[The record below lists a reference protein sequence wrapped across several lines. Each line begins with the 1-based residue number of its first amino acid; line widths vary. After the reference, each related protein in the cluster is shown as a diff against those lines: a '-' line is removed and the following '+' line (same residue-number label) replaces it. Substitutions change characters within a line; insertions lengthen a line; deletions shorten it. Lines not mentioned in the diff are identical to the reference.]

1 MKSGDV
7 EERSEEPGRCG
18 RRPPAQQTPKC
29 LPPST
34 PAPTSSL
41 AQPGLR
47 ASPPHSEGPAWL
59 LPGPSRPSAAGPA
72 CPPTPPQHTAPAPFP
87 TAANLLVTMLLVV
100 MSLTCPRDSVVPAEG
115 PPPPH
120 TPHSTRPRLPQIH
133 IKNQPAL

>member
-1 MKSGDV
+1 MEMWRRGA
-7 EERSEEPGRCG
+7 RSLGGAGEGPLPSRPLNASLL
-18 RRPPAQQTPKC
+18 RLRPP
-29 LPPST
+29 
-34 PAPTSSL
+34 SSL

-47 ASPPHSEGPAWL
+47 ASPPHSERPAWL
-59 LPGPSRPSAAGPA
+59 LPGPSRPGAAGPTR
-72 CPPTPPQHTAPAPFP
+72 PPTPSQHTAPAPFP
-87 TAANLLVTMLLVV
+87 TAASLLVTMLLVV